1 MDEVFDRIRQLES
14 HFSARQK
21 LISEYILKN
30 YKQAA
35 FMNSTEL
42 ANAIGVSNPTVI
54 RFTTALGYS
63 GFPQFQ
69 TELQAVVQNDLS
81 SLERL
86 DRLRL
91 SNEEDACS
99 ELFRLEIDN
108 MVHIYQQIDKRS
120 MEEASKLLFS
130 SEAVFIVGRQISAS
144 IAQFAEYSLGKIR
157 KEVYLVNEWNM
168 CHEKASRGREERCC
182 ALIFLLPRYPSHT
195 LKLIQFFKQ
204 QGIPMIILTDNA
216 VTCPAAPSAKILLT
230 APIKYIS
237 FIDPLSAVL
246 CLVNGL
252 ILGVTKQNP
261 KEAAQYLGY
270 FEQYVDKTKIYHP
283 SADNL
288 GK

>member
-1 MDEVFDRIRQLES
+1 MDDVFDRIHQLES

-21 LISEYILKN
+21 LISQYILKN

-42 ANAIGVSNPTVI
+42 ANTIGVSNPTVI

-69 TELQAVVQNDLS
+69 TELQAIVQNDLS

-91 SNEEDACS
+91 SDEEDACS

-108 MVHIYQQIDKRS
+108 MVHIYQQIDKQS

-130 SEAVFIVGRQISAS
+130 SEAVFIVGRQISAP
-144 IAQFAEYSLGKIR
+144 IGQFAEYSLGKIR
-157 KEVYLVNEWNM
+157 KEVYLVDEWNM
-168 CHEKASRGREERCC
+168 CHEKAARGREDKCC
-182 ALIFLLPRYPSHT
+182 ALIFLLPRYPCHT
-195 LKLIQFFKQ
+195 LNLIRFFEQ
-204 QGIPMIILTDNA
+204 QGIPMILLTDN
-216 VTCPAAPSAKILLT
+216 VTSCPAASSAKILLT

-237 FIDPLSAVL
+237 FIDPISAVL

-261 KEAAQYLGY
+261 KLAAQYLGY
-270 FEQYVDKTKIYHP
+270 FEQYVDKAQIYHP

-288 GK
+288 WK

>member
-1 MDEVFDRIRQLES
+1 MDEVFDRIHQLES

-21 LISEYILKN
+21 LISEYILEH

-69 TELQAVVQNDLS
+69 AELQAMVQNDLS

-91 SNEEDACS
+91 SDEEDACS
-99 ELFRLEIDN
+99 ELFRLEVDN
-108 MVHIYQQIDKRS
+108 MVHIYHQIDKAA
-120 MEEASKLLFS
+120 MEAASRLLFS
-130 SEAVFIVGRQISAS
+130 SEAVFIVGRQISAPM
-144 IAQFAEYSLGKIR
+144 AQFAEYSLGKIR
-157 KEVYLVNEWNM
+157 KEVYLVNEWSM
-168 CHEKASRGREERCC
+168 SHEKALRGREEKCC
-182 ALIFLLPRYPSHT
+182 ALVFLLPRYPNHT
-195 LKLIQFFKQ
+195 LQLIQFFQK
-204 QGIPMIILTDNA
+204 QGIPMIIITDSA
-216 VTCPAAPSAKILLT
+216 SSCPAASLAEILLT
-230 APIKYIS
+230 APIKYVS
-237 FIDPLSAVL
+237 FIDPISAVL

-252 ILGVTKQNP
+252 ILGVTKQDP
-261 KEAAQYLGY
+261 KAAAQYLGY
-270 FEQYVDKTKIYHP
+270 FEQYVDKARIYHP
-283 SADNL
+283 SADSI